1 MPRSICKNCKH
12 CHKHPDGNL
21 CDKKLIFV
29 QENGY
34 CEGFEDN
41 ELFDLKNIVL
51 FTVAVVGI
59 VYLLLKIL

>member
-21 CDKKLIFV
+21 CDKNLIFV

-41 ELFDLKNIVL
+41 ELFNPTKLVL
-51 FTVAVVGI
+51 FAVAVVAI
-59 VYLLLKIL
+59 VIFLLKIL